1 MSPSTPVTA
10 TEAPRV
16 APVRRRVL
24 LWISLVLLLIVA
36 QTWLVVLTIDF
47 EANRAQDRADAA
59 AMAAAAEVKSLGLQ
73 AVHLLQALNTGHD
86 GSMAT
91 VHANSAADALAR
103 LSSLV
108 LQQVGN
114 WPLVAVQ
121 HHVARA
127 VDVVVHVARGTDGA
141 RTVVEVAEV
150 LVDVNRPTI
159 AIRRLADESSITGV
173 LQRGRR

>member
-1 MSPSTPVTA
+1 V
-10 TEAPRV
+10 
-16 APVRRRVL
+16 
-24 LWISLVLLLIVA
+24 
-36 QTWLVVLTIDF
+36 Q
-47 EANRAQDRADAA
+47 
-59 AMAAAAEVKSLGLQ
+59 
-73 AVHLLQALNTGHD
+73 LLQALNTGHD

-108 LQQVGN
+108 LHEVGN

-127 VDVVVHVARGTDGA
+127 VDAVVHVARGADGV
-141 RTVVEVAEV
+141 RTVVEVVEV
-150 LVDVNRPTI
+150 LRDLRGDTI
-159 AIRRLADESSITGV
+159 ATRQLANASSITGV